1 MGPVR
6 SLAFS
11 GSDTLLCGDDGN
23 NIKAF
28 VSLPLLYVVRSL
40 VYSRICLSRYLGGG
54 VPAYGDSA
62 S

>member
-28 VSLPLLYVVRSL
+28 VSLPPTIMLLDYFYTRS
-40 VYSRICLSRYLGGG
+40 CLARYLGSS
-54 VPAYGDSA
+54 VLAYGDSA